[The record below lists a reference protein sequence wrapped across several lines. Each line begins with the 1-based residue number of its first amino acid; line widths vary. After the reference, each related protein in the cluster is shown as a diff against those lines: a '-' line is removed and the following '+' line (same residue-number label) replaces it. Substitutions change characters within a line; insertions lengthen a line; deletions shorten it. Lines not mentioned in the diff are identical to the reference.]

1 MSNLRI
7 KDIAQRIGVSQAT
20 VSRTLRNPEIVS
32 PKTREKVMAVVNEL
46 GFTPNKL
53 GASLRNGR
61 SGNIVVITPDITN
74 PYFSPIVRAIE
85 KVAMEKGYSVLLGDT
100 QEDPSREFQFGDLLM
115 SSQADGIIISSQRL
129 PFNTKIHKNIL
140 ENLPPIVS
148 TAEVVDNP
156 DIHKVV
162 VDNVAIAE
170 TAVQHLIDQGHTSIA
185 AIAGIESHESTI
197 QRLKG
202 MKNVLSVAGIEFE
215 EKLVYYG
222 DFSTSSGVEGA
233 KKLLQQRKRPTAI
246 FCFGDM
252 MAIGAM
258 HALREL
264 DYDIPDDISVIGID
278 DIVFAQYCYPPLTSV
293 AQPLNMIG
301 EICANTLIDLIEGKK
316 PKKMLNLMSHKL
328 MERGS
333 TKAPTK

>member
-7 KDIAQRIGVSQAT
+7 KDIAQRAGVCQAT
-20 VSRTLRNPEIVS
+20 VSRTLRNPDIVS
-32 PKTREKVMAVVNEL
+32 PKTRKKVMAVVDEL

-74 PYFSPIVRAIE
+74 PYFSPIVRSIE
-85 KVAMEKGYSVLLGDT
+85 KVAMAKGYSVLLGDT

-129 PFNTKIHKNIL
+129 PFNTKVHKNIIN
-140 ENLPPIVS
+140 NLPPIVS
-148 TAEVVDNP
+148 TAEVVEHA
-156 DIHKVV
+156 DIPKVV

-170 TAVQHLIDQGHTSIA
+170 TAVQHLIDQGHTTIA
-185 AIAGIESHESTI
+185 AIAGIESHRSTV
-197 QRLKG
+197 QRLQG
-202 MKNVLSVAGIEFE
+202 MKNVLSAAGLPFE

-222 DFSTSSGVEGA
+222 NYTTESGVAGV
-233 KKLLQQRKRPTAI
+233 KKLLQQRQRPTAL

-264 DYDIPDDISVIGID
+264 DFSIPDDISVIGID
-278 DIVFAQYCYPPLTSV
+278 DILFAQYCYPPLTSV
-293 AQPLNMIG
+293 AQPLSTIG
-301 EICANTLIDLIEGKK
+301 ETCANTLIDLIEGRTPEKQ
-316 PKKMLNLMSHKL
+316 LNIMPHKL
-328 MERGS
+328 MQRGS
-333 TKAPTK
+333 TKAPR